1 LRRKALLLWLQALFE
16 AADVFRPILK
26 GFNGLKCPAPVGA
39 GGHNNIEIN
48 PVFRGMVCFRYGG
61 ADF

>member
-1 LRRKALLLWLQALFE
+1 LQALFE